1 MKYFVISCKGY
12 ELPLTI
18 DGKCLQNLWSEVEA
32 FIIFFIA
39 LKLN

>member
-18 DGKCLQNLWSEVEA
+18 DSKFLQNLWSEVEA